1 MQRGDELKRHSFEKI
16 KVSFSFFMFIMFYIS
31 FLDGLW
37 IIDTVSKTVLQMG
50 ATMNG
55 RLFYDKSFLLIF
67 VFERFSGWFD
77 KQTIFAEMDRFS
89 ENS

>member
-37 IIDTVSKTVLQMG
+37 IIDTVSTIVLQMG
-50 ATMNG
+50 AMNG

-67 VFERFSGWFD
+67 IFEMFSGWFD
-77 KQTIFAEMDRFS
+77 KQTIFAAMDRFS